1 MILALNKIE
10 KSYGADT
17 ILEQITFHIEER
29 EKTAIVGVNGAGK
42 TTLFRILTGEISAD
56 GGDIFLK
63 KETSLGYM
71 AQNQQIESTRTIYEE
86 MLSVFENISIAS
98 STHSLIFGSFGGF
111 CAKSLNAVETLSK
124 ISASSVADSIPFV
137 FNNSQNL
144 PLPPF
149 LNISRTSWPLPL
161 KPF

>member
-1 MILALNKIE
+1 MPKAVAAPTAPVATFVLFAASDKGTSNFNNLFKNGILPIGKGPHL
-10 KSYGADT
+10 S
-17 ILEQITFHIEER
+17 ITAF
-29 EKTAIVGVNGAGK
+29 
-42 TTLFRILTGEISAD
+42 
-56 GGDIFLK
+56 
-63 KETSLGYM
+63 
-71 AQNQQIESTRTIYEE
+71 
-86 MLSVFENISIAS
+86 LSVFENISIAS